1 MNSFVFFHK
10 CESYFLNSSLTEF
23 TIIKCG
29 LSCRTA
35 THFHCCYCAA
45 TLLNRM
51 QLVMPCLHLPDSGPR
66 WCPMA
71 KSAAI
76 VITSANSVVASG
88 NTVTL
93 PGNIVRQRE
102 ETGRNAQWSGNNGQ
116 HRQRTNM
123 FVNFGSIG
131 VESVTR
137 CCYGLI
143 GYNRE

>member
-1 MNSFVFFHK
+1 MTVKMLYNVGVDYIAVIMVRYVK
-10 CESYFLNSSLTEF
+10 QVLKLKKLMCSL
-23 TIIKCG
+23 K
-29 LSCRTA
+29 
-35 THFHCCYCAA
+35 
-45 TLLNRM
+45 
-51 QLVMPCLHLPDSGPR
+51 PDSGPR

-71 KSAAI
+71 KSADI
-76 VITSANSVVASG
+76 VITSANSGVASG

-93 PGNIVRQRE
+93 PGNIVRHRE
-102 ETGRNAQWSGNNGQ
+102 EKLNDRATSAKCPK
-116 HRQRTNM
+116 RTNM

>member
-1 MNSFVFFHK
+1 MHNMLVITVPK
-10 CESYFLNSSLTEF
+10 YIMAFL
-23 TIIKCG
+23 K
-29 LSCRTA
+29 
-35 THFHCCYCAA
+35 
-45 TLLNRM
+45 
-51 QLVMPCLHLPDSGPR
+51 PCLHLPDSVPR

-71 KSAAI
+71 KSADI

-93 PGNIVRQRE
+93 PGNIVRHRE
-102 ETGRNAQWSGNNGQ
+102 EKHNDRATSAKCPK
-116 HRQRTNM
+116 RTNM